1 MNGLLAD
8 PLRLS
13 LAPCDRGR
21 ERRDGQTGSQFW
33 GDPMERTRIAALP
46 RHARVGKP
54 CVPATLG
61 PPNSKRPGCLDLSQT
76 KAKLCFWRRREIAFW
91 RWRRS
96 LPTRLWMI
104 RPLADFVSFMFGK
117 PPADEASPIEWSG
130 TAWRSPG
137 GAGGRFAF
145 IPIMP
150 SRLDYTSATASTAP
164 GPIRARRIQWL
175 SLRRHRDT
183 IIHNSW

>member
-1 MNGLLAD
+1 MSRPFTDEGEALLLASEGNRLLAMAAITAD
-8 PLRLS
+8 P
-13 LAPCDRGR
+13 
-21 ERRDGQTGSQFW
+21 
-33 GDPMERTRIAALP
+33 
-46 RHARVGKP
+46 
-54 CVPATLG
+54 
-61 PPNSKRPGCLDLSQT
+61 
-76 KAKLCFWRRREIAFW
+76 
-91 RWRRS
+91 
-96 LPTRLWMI
+96 LWMI

-183 IIHNSW
+183 IIHNS

>member
-1 MNGLLAD
+1 
-8 PLRLS
+8 
-13 LAPCDRGR
+13 
-21 ERRDGQTGSQFW
+21 
-33 GDPMERTRIAALP
+33 MERTRIAALP

-183 IIHNSW
+183 IIHNS

>member
-1 MNGLLAD
+1 MEGAPQWANGKSV
-8 PLRLS
+8 LRW
-13 LAPCDRGR
+13 P
-21 ERRDGQTGSQFW
+21 DGANQNCRPASTSSC
-33 GDPMERTRIAALP
+33 R
-46 RHARVGKP
+46 KP

-137 GAGGRFAF
+137 GAGRTLRLHTDNAFAA
-145 IPIMP
+145 
-150 SRLDYTSATASTAP
+150 RLYERHGFQPAGSNPRATHTMALAST
-164 GPIRARRIQWL
+164 
-175 SLRRHRDT
+175 
-183 IIHNSW
+183 